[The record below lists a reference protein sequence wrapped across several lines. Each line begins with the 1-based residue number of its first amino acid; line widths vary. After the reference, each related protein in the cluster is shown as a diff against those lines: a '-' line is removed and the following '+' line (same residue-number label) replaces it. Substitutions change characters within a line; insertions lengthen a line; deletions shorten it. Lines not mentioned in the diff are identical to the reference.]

1 MKYVKYTYIGVSG
14 AYDNIQALG
23 HFLVSRGSKIHKTR
37 NIAFGITQM
46 HFFGVL
52 YLYLSE
58 SIKKHVQNITFSKI
72 FWFLGQN
79 LAKNRHFTGQIY
91 TKCETLL

>member
-1 MKYVKYTYIGVSG
+1 MREEGSHN
-14 AYDNIQALG
+14 DNIQALG
-23 HFLVSRGSKIHKTR
+23 QVLVSCGLKIHKTR
-37 NIAFGITQM
+37 NIAFGITQT

>member
-1 MKYVKYTYIGVSG
+1 MLPQSSDRQT
-14 AYDNIQALG
+14 YDNIQALG
-23 HFLVSRGSKIHKTR
+23 HVLVSRGSKIHKTR